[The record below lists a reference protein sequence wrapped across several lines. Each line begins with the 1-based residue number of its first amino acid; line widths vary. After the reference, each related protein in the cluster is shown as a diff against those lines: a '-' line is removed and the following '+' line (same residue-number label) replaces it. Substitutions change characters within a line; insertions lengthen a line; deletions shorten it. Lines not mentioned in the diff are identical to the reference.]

1 MSTDITVLT
10 DCDGKLESSNCTVKS
25 LNHAQFFASHGLQP
39 TRFLCPWDFSRQGYW
54 NGLPFPSPGDL
65 PDPGIKSGSP
75 ELQADSLLTGLPGKL
90 LIIHFS
96 NTQKGWP
103 YW

>member
-10 DCDGKLESSNCTVKS
+10 DCDGKVELSKCTVKS
-25 LNHAQFFASHGLQP
+25 LSHSQFFAAYGLQP
-39 TRFLCPWDFSRQGYW
+39 TRFLCPWDFPGKDT
-54 NGLPFPSPGDL
+54 GMLPFPSPGDL

-103 YW
+103 YC